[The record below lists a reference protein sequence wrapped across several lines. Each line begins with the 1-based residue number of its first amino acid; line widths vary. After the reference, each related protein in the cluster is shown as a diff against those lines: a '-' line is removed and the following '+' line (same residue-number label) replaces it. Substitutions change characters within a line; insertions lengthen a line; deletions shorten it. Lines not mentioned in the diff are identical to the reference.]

1 MHIEQIVQM
10 KEMKLMNSKELCIVN
25 HNAGKENS
33 CVGSHHD
40 RQTNPGYSRN
50 ALGGFFTS

>member
-1 MHIEQIVQM
+1 MHIGQIVQM